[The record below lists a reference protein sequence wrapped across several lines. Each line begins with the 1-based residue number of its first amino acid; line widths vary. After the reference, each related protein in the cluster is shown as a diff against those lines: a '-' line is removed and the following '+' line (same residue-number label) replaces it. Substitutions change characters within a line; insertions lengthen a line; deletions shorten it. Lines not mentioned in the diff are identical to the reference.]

1 VAGSH
6 PRKSRICIAKE
17 VAMHTE
23 DTALA
28 GTGARSSGTPALTAI
43 VPLARPQSSAPS
55 GSRASSFELAVAGS
69 GDDERAL
76 SVRYEL
82 DVVTHRWIASI
93 MDDRTGEVVQTVPS
107 TRVLHQLAALRRP
120 VLDVH
125 A

>member
-23 DTALA
+23 HTALA
-28 GTGARSSGTPALTAI
+28 GTNAPSGGAPGLTTV
-43 VPLARPQSSAPS
+43 VPLARPYGAGIAAS
-55 GSRASSFELAVAGS
+55 GQNSFELPVTGS
-69 GDDERAL
+69 GADERSL

-82 DVVTHRWIASI
+82 DVVTHRWVASI
-93 MDDRTGEVVQTVPS
+93 VDDTSGEVVRTVPS

-120 VLDVH
+120 SLDLR